1 MELCRGA
8 VNAAI
13 RLKMTDSPSP
23 TAASDHDPNT
33 VLLLQLLDHCVAEKA
48 SDLHLS
54 ADHPP
59 YLRLQGLLA
68 PLADQATLSP
78 TTLRGMANYLCQ
90 GCNVQAL
97 EETGALDGALSTAD
111 GTRFRYNVYRRGG
124 EFSIALRRL
133 EETIRQ
139 LSDLGLSDDL
149 YQLAELRDGL
159 VLLAGPTGCGKSTT
173 LATLIDRIN
182 RSRRSHII
190 TIEDPIEYLHPSHHS
205 LVDQRQIGTDARSFN
220 DALVAA
226 LRQDPDVILVGEI
239 RDLETIRT
247 AITAAETGHLVF
259 ATVHASDCAG
269 SIDRLVTV
277 FPAEEQPGIRRQ
289 LAMVLRA
296 IIAQRLLVSDGMK
309 FDSSSAPQQN
319 DSTRPLVLASE
330 VLMVNSAVGNLIA
343 QAKDAQI
350 YSMMETGSSEGMY
363 TFEENLARLLQ
374 RRLISERTAV
384 AIAKNP
390 QVMLNRLRQGAASN
404 GNRLST
410 RNR

>member
-1 MELCRGA
+1 
-8 VNAAI
+8 
-13 RLKMTDSPSP
+13 MTDSASP

-173 LATLIDRIN
+173 LATLI
-182 RSRRSHII
+182 
-190 TIEDPIEYLHPSHHS
+190 
-205 LVDQRQIGTDARSFN
+205 A
-220 DALVAA
+220 
-226 LRQDPDVILVGEI
+226 
-239 RDLETIRT
+239 
-247 AITAAETGHLVF
+247 
-259 ATVHASDCAG
+259 
-269 SIDRLVTV
+269 VTT
-277 FPAEEQPGIRRQ
+277 
-289 LAMVLRA
+289 L
-296 IIAQRLLVSDGMK
+296 
-309 FDSSSAPQQN
+309 
-319 DSTRPLVLASE
+319 T
-330 VLMVNSAVGNLIA
+330 NLIKKSV
-343 QAKDAQI
+343 QNRQHCRFIICIVKPSIFSI
-350 YSMMETGSSEGMY
+350 YLCECIMH
-363 TFEENLARLLQ
+363 R
-374 RRLISERTAV
+374 
-384 AIAKNP
+384 KNI
-390 QVMLNRLRQGAASN
+390 RHTSIFC
-404 GNRLST
+404 
-410 RNR
+410 

>member
-1 MELCRGA
+1 
-8 VNAAI
+8 
-13 RLKMTDSPSP
+13 MTDSPSP
-23 TAASDHDPNT
+23 TDTADRDPDT

-59 YLRLQGLLA
+59 YLRLQGVLA
-68 PLADQATLSP
+68 PLADQGTLSP
-78 TTLRGMANYLCQ
+78 ATLRGMANYLCQ

-139 LSDLGLSDDL
+139 LSDLGLSNDL

-220 DALVAA
+220 DALIAA

-296 IIAQRLLVSDGMK
+296 IIAQRLLVADGTPAESNQALQ
-309 FDSSSAPQQN
+309 DRSAAQETSPA
-319 DSTRPLVLASE
+319 RAALVLASE
-330 VLMVNSAVGNLIA
+330 VLMVNSAVSNLIA
-343 QAKDAQI
+343 QAKDTQI

-363 TFEENLARLLQ
+363 TFEENLASLLQ
-374 RRLISERTAV
+374 RRRISERTAV

-390 QVMLNRLRQGAASN
+390 QVMLNRLRQRTTSSGKRSIK
-404 GNRLST
+404 RS
-410 RNR
+410 R